1 MNYEN
6 KRKFTMSKA
15 HKSKLYKVIAVT
27 SAMAMICG
35 MSACAKKSAVDS
47 ETTKIDYV
55 VAEIDYAAAEKEFIE
70 YLKEDKCFCSEIDGR
85 YDVTGDGYDDLYAGY
100 LWGSGMPRDVLTF
113 YDPVNHQVY
122 NVHEADDESAFPYD
136 YHVVSCDD
144 KGLTVSRNPFNDHEE
159 VVLGT
164 VKLIDGEVIFVE
176 N

>member
-70 YLKEDKCFCSEIDGR
+70 YMKEHKYLCSGIEGR

-122 NVHEADDESAFPYD
+122 NVQPDFPYE

-144 KGLTVSRNPFNDHEE
+144 KGLTVSRNNFIEHEE